1 MKTYVILGGGGSF
14 GIHTAFYL
22 LRHARPKRVVSVG
35 RNPLRPEP
43 FSLGIEREKNFEY
56 HAYHLT
62 YEIDL
67 LLDLLD
73 RIKPEVIV
81 NYAAQGEGA
90 VSWKHSWRFFETN
103 SMALARLCEELMKR
117 SWLERFIQI
126 GTSEMYGSVLHAAKR
141 G

>member
-22 LRHARPKRVVSVG
+22 LRHAGPKRVVSVG

-67 LLDLLD
+67 LLVLLD

-81 NYAAQGEGA
+81 NCAARGRVD
-90 VSWKHSWRFFETN
+90 VSWKHSWSCFETD
-103 SMALARLCEELMKR
+103 SLAHARLPKDL
-117 SWLERFIQI
+117 
-126 GTSEMYGSVLHAAKR
+126 V
-141 G
+141 